1 MQCLVIAGI
10 GLVSIAGFAAV
21 ANAADLPARTLQ
33 VAAARRR
40 EVLRVTL

>member
-21 ANAADLPARTLQ
+21 ANAADLPARTYKSPPPV
-33 VAAARRR
+33 VARY
-40 EVLRVTL
+40 